1 MNPDIRANLM
11 NAKGRSPHESLR
23 VTLHE
28 QDLQSL
34 MQQFPKLTR
43 TEISDVI
50 SNHGPLRA
58 DVEAAL
64 ESISARKR

>member
-1 MNPDIRANLM
+1 MK
-11 NAKGRSPHESLR
+11 AKGRSPQDTIR

-43 TEISDVI
+43 TEISDVV
-50 SNHGPLRA
+50 SDRGPLRA
-58 DVEAAL
+58 DVEAVL

>member
-1 MNPDIRANLM
+1 M
-11 NAKGRSPHESLR
+11 LR

-34 MQQFPKLTR
+34 MQAFPKLTR

-58 DVEAAL
+58 DVESAL
-64 ESISARKR
+64 ERISERKR